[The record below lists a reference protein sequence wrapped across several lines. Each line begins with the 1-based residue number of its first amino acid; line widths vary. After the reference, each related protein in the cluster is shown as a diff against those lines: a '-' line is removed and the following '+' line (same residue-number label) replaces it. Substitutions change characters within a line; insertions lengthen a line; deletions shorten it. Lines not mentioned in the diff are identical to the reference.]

1 MEKVVEATVFDGE
14 RVSLST
20 NLIMGLQHLLT
31 MCPGSIAVPL
41 IMGNALGLDSE
52 TTAYLVAANLFTSAI
67 AILIQVYGVSKYIGS
82 KLPIVLGS
90 AFAPLGPMIVIGEK
104 YGLSTVFGAVM
115 ISGVVMF
122 IISCFM
128 ERIMKY
134 FPPVVVGSFVTLIGV
149 SLAPTAFADLA
160 GGFGAEGFGQVK
172 NLLLGLV
179 VLLIIVLLNR
189 FGSGLVQSISL
200 LLGLGIGTI
209 LSVFLGMLDLSPV
222 KDARMFEL
230 ITPFHFGWPKFQPDA
245 IFIMTLFC
253 VINMIQCIGVYGFLD
268 FVSGTETEN
277 AVKINGMRG
286 QAFAQI
292 ISGVF
297 NSVPS
302 TMFNENVGVIKLTNI
317 KARSTVGFAG
327 VMLLIMSLVPKL
339 STLIACIPKP
349 VIGGATLA
357 LFGTITAAGISILSK
372 VDYSDNN
379 NSLIVGTG
387 LALGVG
393 ATFTQN
399 AFSNLPPVLSMLFS
413 EGLFVVGVVTILLNI
428 VLNIGKEK

>member
-1 MEKVVEATVFDGE
+1 MEKVVRAEGYQETKT
-14 RVSLST
+14 SWTT

-41 IMGNALGLDSE
+41 IMGNALGLDRE
-52 TTAYLVAANLFTSAI
+52 ITAYLVAANLFTSAI

-90 AFAPLGPMIVIGEK
+90 AFAPLGPMIVIGER
-104 YGLSTVFGAVM
+104 YGLSTVFGAV
-115 ISGVVMF
+115 IASGIIMF

-128 ERIMKY
+128 EKIMKF
-134 FPPVVVGSFVTLIGV
+134 FPPVVVGSFVTLIGI

-160 GGFGAEGFGQVK
+160 GGSQAEHFGRPE
-172 NLLLGLV
+172 NLLLGLL
-179 VLLIIVLLNR
+179 VLFIIVLLNR
-189 FGSGLVQSISL
+189 FGRGLIQSISL
-200 LLGLGIGTI
+200 LLGLGIGTVV
-209 LSVFLGMLDLSPV
+209 SVFLGMLDLSPV
-222 KDARMFEL
+222 ADARLFEL
-230 ITPFHFGWPKFQPDA
+230 ITPFRFGLPQFKADA
-245 IFIMTLFC
+245 VLIMALFC

-268 FVSGTETEN
+268 YVCQTETEN
-277 AVKINGMRG
+277 HVKINGMRG
-286 QAFAQI
+286 QAFAQF
-292 ISGVF
+292 ISGIF

-302 TMFNENVGVIKLTNI
+302 TMFNENVGVIKLSGI
-317 KARSTVGFAG
+317 KERSTVGTAG
-327 VMLLIMSLVPKL
+327 VMLLVMSLIPKL

-372 VDYSDNN
+372 VDYTDNN

-393 ATFTQN
+393 ATFTKA
-399 AFSNLPPVLSMLFS
+399 AFGQLPAVLSMLFS
-413 EGLFVVGVVTILLNI
+413 EGLFVVGIVTIILNI
-428 VLNIGKEK
+428 VLNLGKES